1 MSSIPR
7 LLQIIREESKSIN
20 QQNHFLG
27 EISSI
32 NPLKV
37 RMNEVE
43 LDNDQLKSVTSE
55 IPQLNDVVLL
65 VKVGTVFIILGIVRD
80 VP

>member
-1 MSSIPR
+1 MSIPR
-7 LLQIIREESKSIN
+7 LLQIIREESKSLN

-37 RMNEVE
+37 RTNEVE
-43 LDNDQLKSVTSE
+43 LDNDQLRSVTSE
-55 IPQLNDVVLL
+55 NLQLNKIVLL
-65 VKVGTVFIILGIVRD
+65 VKVGAVFIILGIVRD
-80 VP
+80 VS

>member
-1 MSSIPR
+1 MSIPR
-7 LLQIIREESKSIN
+7 FLQIIREESQSLN
-20 QQNHFLG
+20 QQNHFIG

-37 RMNEVE
+37 RTNEVE
-43 LDNDQLKSVTSE
+43 LDNDQVRSITTE
-55 IPQLNDVVLL
+55 IPQLNDEVLL

>member
-1 MSSIPR
+1 MSIPR
-7 LLQIIREESKSIN
+7 LLQIIREESKPLN

-32 NPLKV
+32 TPLKV
-37 RMNEVE
+37 RTNDVE
-43 LDNDQLKSVTSE
+43 LDNDQLKSLTSE
-55 IPQLNDVVLL
+55 IPQLNDIVLL
-65 VKVGTVFIILGIVRD
+65 VKVNALFIILGIVRD

>member
-1 MSSIPR
+1 MSIPR
-7 LLQIIREESKSIN
+7 LLQIIREESKSLN

-32 NPLKV
+32 TPLKV
-37 RMNEVE
+37 RTNDVE
-43 LDNDQLKSVTSE
+43 LDNDQLRSISSE
-55 IPQLNDVVLL
+55 NPQLNDVVLL
-65 VKVGTVFIILGIVRD
+65 IKVGAIFIILGIVRD

>member
-1 MSSIPR
+1 MSIPR
-7 LLQIIREESKSIN
+7 FLQIIREESNHIN

-37 RMNEVE
+37 RTNEVE
-43 LDNDQLKSVTSE
+43 LDNDQLRSITSE

-65 VKVGTVFIILGIVRD
+65 VKVGAIFIILGIVRD

>member
-7 LLQIIREESKSIN
+7 FWQILHEETDAKN
-20 QQNHFLG
+20 KQNFFLG

-37 RMNEVE
+37 RTNEIE
-43 LDNDQLKSVTSE
+43 LDNDQLKSITSE

-65 VKVGTVFIILGIVRD
+65 VKVNAIFIIQGIVRD